1 MSDSQTLQ
9 ESQNLSMFLATQNK
23 IRDTV
28 KENLEKI
35 AGYEELLADV
45 VNICV
50 HMFETKM
57 YLTPNEKHMLVKV
70 MGFGLFLMDS
80 ELCNINKLDQKKKL
94 KLDRIDRIFKNLE
107 VVPLF
112 GDMQIAP
119 FNYIKR
125 SKHFDASK
133 WPLSSSSNNIS
144 PQADLMVHLPQIRED
159 HVKYIS
165 ELARYCYFFILT
177 WYLFNNATFDNF
189 TDIATKS
196 LRHTRNAEATRR
208 IEIPRS

>member
-1 MSDSQTLQ
+1 MADSQTLQ

-35 AGYEELLADV
+35 PGYEELLADV

-80 ELCNINKLDQKKKL
+80 DLCNINKLDQKKKL
-94 KLDRIDRIFKNLE
+94 KLEKIDRIFKVCFPYANL
-107 VVPLF
+107 
-112 GDMQIAP
+112 
-119 FNYIKR
+119 Y
-125 SKHFDASK
+125 
-133 WPLSSSSNNIS
+133 SSEYMGFHMI
-144 PQADLMVHLPQIRED
+144 I
-159 HVKYIS
+159 
-165 ELARYCYFFILT
+165 
-177 WYLFNNATFDNF
+177 
-189 TDIATKS
+189 TKS
-196 LRHTRNAEATRR
+196 INSFH
-208 IEIPRS
+208 

>member
-35 AGYEELLADV
+35 TGYEELLADV

-133 WPLSSSSNNIS
+133 WPLSASSNNIS

-165 ELARYCYFFILT
+165 ELARYY
-177 WYLFNNATFDNF
+177 
-189 TDIATKS
+189 
-196 LRHTRNAEATRR
+196 
-208 IEIPRS
+208 